1 VLWTEWESLTLCVL
15 ADEENN
21 STSNPRVSPR
31 FMLHPGDQRRMVW
44 DVMLVTLLVYSVISV
59 PFQLSFPDSSYGCSS
74 SFTKQEPV
82 FYIDLLV
89 DFL

>member
-1 VLWTEWESLTLCVL
+1 
-15 ADEENN
+15 
-21 STSNPRVSPR
+21 
-31 FMLHPGDQRRMVW
+31 
-44 DVMLVTLLVYSVISV
+44 MLVTLLVYSVISV
-59 PFQLSFPDSSYGCSS
+59 PFQLSFPDSSDDCSS

>member
-1 VLWTEWESLTLCVL
+1 
-15 ADEENN
+15 
-21 STSNPRVSPR
+21 
-31 FMLHPGDQRRMVW
+31 
-44 DVMLVTLLVYSVISV
+44 MLVTLLVYSVISV
-59 PFQLSFPDSSYGCSS
+59 PFQLSFPDPSDGCSS

>member
-1 VLWTEWESLTLCVL
+1 
-15 ADEENN
+15 
-21 STSNPRVSPR
+21 
-31 FMLHPGDQRRMVW
+31 MLHPGDQRRLVW

-59 PFQLSFPDSSYGCSS
+59 PFQLSFPEPSDGCSS

-89 DFL
+89 DCLFMIDVVVNLRTAYWEHGPNTKSTLVTAFLR